1 MRAVERESVVALAM
15 LLAFATIP
23 SCSIFKP
30 VTPEEVNDFGSG
42 AYPDSR
48 TRADCVREADKVLE
62 RTGPTGDM
70 YDETRR
76 QMRSD
81 LIGQC
86 MKKRAS

>member
-1 MRAVERESVVALAM
+1 MALAM

-30 VTPEEVNDFGSG
+30 APSEEVIEFGSG

-48 TRADCVREADKVLE
+48 KRADCVREADKVLE

-81 LIGQC
+81 LIVQC
-86 MKKRAS
+86 MKKGAS